1 MSTSSS
7 HLIRNEHLMSLLIAP
22 QISEKSAGL
31 MEKGQV
37 VFYVRPQ
44 ATKLEIK
51 KAIEIAFHVKV
62 MSVNVSRMI
71 GKKKAFRGVSGRRSG
86 YKKAYVRLHAGER
99 IEGLSE

>member
-1 MSTSSS
+1 MSTSPA

-37 VFYVRPQ
+37 VFFVRPH
-44 ATKLEIK
+44 ATKREK
-51 KAIEIAFHVKV
+51 KISIEISFHVKV
-62 MSVNVSRMI
+62 MSVNVSRMT
-71 GKKKAFRGVSGRRSG
+71 GKKKAFRGVLGRRSG